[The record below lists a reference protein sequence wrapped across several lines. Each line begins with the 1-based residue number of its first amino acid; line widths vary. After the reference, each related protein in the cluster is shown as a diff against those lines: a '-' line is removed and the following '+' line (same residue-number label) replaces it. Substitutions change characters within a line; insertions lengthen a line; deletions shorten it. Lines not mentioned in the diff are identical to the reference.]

1 MYSPLEELQ
10 PINFS
15 NSEKDHP
22 KVIFWTQIGFIF
34 AGFAE
39 GMIGGFIPTV
49 WTSCRESPKI
59 LGIANAFACGVFLAI
74 GLCHMTPENIEGW
87 NKLQEGK
94 AKIFPLPE
102 VLMFLGYTILLLV
115 DKVMFDAHA
124 YFDNLDPAH
133 GHQDPAIRRMSE
145 TMMDAVGKSEQMA
158 AEGDIAGSREMLKQG
173 QEASLKS
180 YLNNHD

>member
-1 MYSPLEELQ
+1 M
-10 PINFS
+10 
-15 NSEKDHP
+15 
-22 KVIFWTQIGFIF
+22 IFWTQIAFIF

-39 GMIGGFIPTV
+39 GMIGGFIPT
-49 WTSCRESPKI
+49 WSSSCRESPKV

-102 VLMFLGYTILLLV
+102 VLMFLGYTLLLLV

-124 YFDNLDPAH
+124 YFDELDGHEHADPAM
-133 GHQDPAIRRMSE
+133 RKMSDNIKE
-145 TMMDAVGKSEQMA
+145 SISKSEQLA
-158 AEGDIAGSREMLKQG
+158 AEGDIAGS
-173 QEASLKS
+173 
-180 YLNNHD
+180 N

>member
-1 MYSPLEELQ
+1 MYNPLEELE
-10 PINFS
+10 PIRFS
-15 NSEKDHP
+15 NSDKDHP
-22 KVIFWTQIGFIF
+22 KVIFWTQIAFIF

-39 GMIGGFIPTV
+39 GMIGGFIPT
-49 WTSCRESPKI
+49 WSSSCRESPKV

-124 YFDNLDPAH
+124 YFDELDGAHNHADPAM
-133 GHQDPAIRRMSE
+133 RRMSE
-145 TMMDAVGKSEQMA
+145 TIKASIGKSEQMA
-158 AEGDIAGSREMLKQG
+158 AEGDIAGSREMLK
-173 QEASLKS
+173 
-180 YLNNHD
+180 